1 MAKKEGKD
9 SPEAKAPVLDFSSA
23 ATKILTDLEVAIE
36 SCKKLDDLVDVVD
49 ILHAE
54 MGEIKSL
61 MQQSVAQNNSVPES
75 KDSTLMYGRSEW
87 LDLLPIGS

>member
-1 MAKKEGKD
+1 MAQKNGED
-9 SPEAKAPVLDFSSA
+9 LPEAKPPVLDFSSA
-23 ATKILTDLEVAIE
+23 ATKMLTDLEEAIE

-61 MQQSVAQNNSVPES
+61 MKQLVAQQNVPES
-75 KDSTLMYGRSEW
+75 QDTTLMYG
-87 LDLLPIGS
+87 

>member
-1 MAKKEGKD
+1 MAPKEGKD
-9 SPEAKAPVLDFSSA
+9 SEEAKAPVLDFSSA

-61 MQQSVAQNNSVPES
+61 MQQLVAQNSSVPES
-75 KDSTLMYGRSEW
+75 KDSTLMYG
-87 LDLLPIGS
+87 